1 MASLKSQA
9 FGGNV
14 ADYKEKVNSLAGVG
28 GCKVYRAS
36 EWNGGGSVKI
46 VVINSDFKRPSDE
59 LIENLQNTI
68 DPETNHGE
76 GLGIAPIRSH
86 CFDYWGK

>member
-1 MASLKSQA
+1 MKSQA

-14 ADYKEKVNSLAGVG
+14 ADYKEKVNLVAGVG

-46 VVINSDFKRPSDE
+46 VVINSEFKRPSDE
-59 LIENLQNTI
+59 LIESLQSMI

-76 GLGIAPIRSH
+76 GLGIAPIRSY
-86 CFDYWGK
+86 CFGCWGK